1 MEAYGK
7 VVKFVNDDRWRSA
20 FIVLAII
27 FLIHYLMMEGML
39 ESFSQGSDP
48 TVDITLYYKDD
59 CPSCPPVFY
68 HWAKL
73 VSNLRADGRILPRA
87 VDCGDPINAA
97 ECARQNPNGL
107 VPTLVKRQI
116 SGRSHVFS
124 GNHHHANYYDFA
136 NRDY

>member
-59 CPSCPPVFY
+59 CQSCPPVF
-68 HWAKL
+68 
-73 VSNLRADGRILPRA
+73 
-87 VDCGDPINAA
+87 
-97 ECARQNPNGL
+97 
-107 VPTLVKRQI
+107 
-116 SGRSHVFS
+116 
-124 GNHHHANYYDFA
+124 
-136 NRDY
+136 